1 MKNNK
6 NELQFNK
13 LFNSVR
19 TYRNVSL
26 KAACYGLCSESMMY
40 YIESGERLPGY
51 QLRNRIMARLGIS
64 SEEYEDF
71 LQYDEYDRWLKCQT
85 LITFIEKKDIESS
98 QQLADSLL
106 ADLDHDNLVELQFLL
121 EIQGRI
127 MELKE
132 MSWENIMQKYEEAVN
147 ATMPN
152 IDLLNIKNYLLSP
165 EEYYVVLRYIRA
177 RGKINK
183 LTDKNYLVQAF
194 KDICDSIS
202 CSYFQDYAL
211 SKVYPMAVCY
221 WYEYVKDDASL
232 LSDSSIILWKN
243 SEKALK
249 SLRNA
254 KRHYYIADL
263 LNARKGL
270 RNTLSKHDFVESSKD
285 KELEKSFRDA
295 FIYLYSTFNIDP
307 SMNYACYIYN
317 GSQINCIA
325 DVIRS
330 RRLLYGFTQQ
340 QLADGICSV
349 KTIRRIEKKQM
360 RPQQFVVKQLFK
372 KLGVATDY
380 NRAAIITNNYADIQ
394 LYNNLTQELTNNNL
408 QAAYYLLQVLH
419 NKLNLGNIWN
429 RQSIAIYINL
439 MKYKIGITEKKRF
452 LINMEKLLLF
462 TLPVQP
468 IYNDDCYLSEIE
480 ILALYNI
487 SLIDESFKYHK
498 MLVNKCTTYY
508 KSQSKNFSSIYELI
522 MGNEASQLGN
532 IGKYTSSDEISNF
545 IIDEAL
551 KNGRSHSIHRNLF
564 NIIWN
569 SARKNSDYHNIKY
582 DLLLKYCAFL
592 AYYSKD
598 SAIGDFYYQKHLDF
612 LNNIDW
618 TL

>member
-6 NELQFNK
+6 YELQFNK

-71 LQYDEYDRWLKCQT
+71 LQYDEYDRWLECQKLISAVET
-85 LITFIEKKDIESS
+85 LDVKSADRLIES
-98 QQLADSLL
+98 LLTSLEP
-106 ADLDHDNLVELQFLL
+106 DNIVELQFLL

-132 MSWENIMQKYEEAVN
+132 VAWENIMQKYEEAVN
-147 ATMPN
+147 ATLPN
-152 IDLLNIKNYLLSP
+152 INLLTIKNYLLSP
-165 EEYYVVLRYIRA
+165 EEYYVILRYLRA
-177 RGKINK
+177 RGKIKK
-183 LTDKNYLVQAF
+183 LTDKSYLIHAY
-194 KDICDSIS
+194 KNICESITN
-202 CSYFQDYAL
+202 SYFQDYAL

-221 WYEYVKDDASL
+221 WYEYVRDEASL
-232 LSDSSIILWKN
+232 LSDFSIILWKN

-263 LNARKGL
+263 LNARKEL

-285 KELEKSFRDA
+285 KELEKLFRDA
-295 FIYLYSTFNIDP
+295 FNYLYSTFNIDP

-394 LYNNLTQELTNNNL
+394 LYNNLRS
-408 QAAYYLLQVLH
+408 Y
-419 NKLNLGNIWN
+419 
-429 RQSIAIYINL
+429 YINCFFAFDYFFVKL
-439 MKYKIGITEKKRF
+439 KKEF
-452 LINMEKLLLF
+452 
-462 TLPVQP
+462 
-468 IYNDDCYLSEIE
+468 
-480 ILALYNI
+480 
-487 SLIDESFKYHK
+487 
-498 MLVNKCTTYY
+498 
-508 KSQSKNFSSIYELI
+508 
-522 MGNEASQLGN
+522 
-532 IGKYTSSDEISNF
+532 
-545 IIDEAL
+545 
-551 KNGRSHSIHRNLF
+551 
-564 NIIWN
+564 
-569 SARKNSDYHNIKY
+569 
-582 DLLLKYCAFL
+582 
-592 AYYSKD
+592 
-598 SAIGDFYYQKHLDF
+598 
-612 LNNIDW
+612 
-618 TL
+618 

>member
-71 LQYDEYDRWLKCQT
+71 LQYDEYDRWLECQKLINAVET
-85 LITFIEKKDIESS
+85 LDVKSADRLIES
-98 QQLADSLL
+98 LLTSLEP
-106 ADLDHDNLVELQFLL
+106 DNIVELQFLL

-132 MSWENIMQKYEEAVN
+132 VAWENIMQKYEEAVN

-165 EEYYVVLRYIRA
+165 EEYYVVLRYIHA
-177 RGKINK
+177 RGKIKK

-243 SEKALK
+243 SEKALN

-254 KRHYYIADL
+254 ERHYYISDL
-263 LNARKGL
+263 LNARKEL
-270 RNTLSKHDFVESSKD
+270 RGILSQNDFVESSKD
-285 KELEKSFRDA
+285 KELEKSFSDA
-295 FIYLYSTFNIDP
+295 FNYLYSTFNIDP

-360 RPQQFVVKQLFK
+360 RPQQFVVKQLFE

-419 NKLNLGNIWN
+419 NKLNLENIWN
-429 RQSIAIYINL
+429 RQSIAVYINL
-439 MKYKIGITEKKRF
+439 MKYKIGVIEKKLF
-452 LINMEKLLLF
+452 LTNMEKLLLF
-462 TLPVQP
+462 TLPKQP

-480 ILALYNI
+480 IMALYNI
-487 SLIDESFKYHK
+487 SLIDENSKYHK
-498 MLVNKCTTYY
+498 MLVSKCTTYY

-522 MGNEASQLGN
+522 MGNEASRLGN
-532 IGKYTSSDEISNF
+532 IAKYTTSDEISIF
-545 IIDEAL
+545 IIIEAL
-551 KNGRSHSIHRNLF
+551 RNGRSHSIHRNLF
-564 NIIWN
+564 NIAWN
-569 SARKNSDYHNIKY
+569 SAKNNSDYFNMKY
-582 DLLLKYCAFL
+582 DLLLKYSACL
-592 AYYSKD
+592 AYYSND
-598 SAIGDFYYQKHLDF
+598 SAIGDFCHQKHLDF